1 MATTPYFVLSP
12 TSIVSLIGLWRGP
25 DPVTPQPR
33 EDWHDKTVDVI
44 IPALN
49 EEQHIVVC
57 LASITHQTLA
67 PRKLFL
73 IDDGSTD
80 HTVEYARTFAVE
92 NNLNLEIIQRR
103 SPIGKTPTLKRQS
116 RETDADVLLI
126 LDSDTILE
134 SDNYIERT
142 VETLFQGAGIASV
155 CGTILPIRQRDVL
168 PLHKSEPLRGFLA
181 RHPDIEQAQNR
192 GFGRR
197 IVRGITNL
205 YRDVLYTY
213 LQRFLYHGQMYF
225 FGSIVNPVGCAVAY
239 RREYLK
245 ELFDHYEPRFGD
257 NLTNSED
264 IFIGF
269 AFTDYGYRN
278 AQIMDVYAR
287 TLEPE
292 IQALP
297 KQVYLWSSSFLQS
310 CYYFDEL
317 LRSPFKALK
326 RRFHR
331 ARGHGPS
338 DHGKTDDR
346 RKAREPYRQPFGL
359 DKTQELGRPMG
370 WVILTAAMEKVFF
383 PTALVIMLILNLWEP
398 LAVTLAAETLVSVGL
413 LTAVST
419 GRRMRMFFQGILV
432 TPLRYASLLFDLVTI
447 GRFAGDVWFTRNR
460 RWRK

>member
-12 TSIVSLIGLWRGP
+12 TSIVSLVGLMRGP
-25 DPVTPQPR
+25 DPVAPQPG
-33 EDWHDKTVDVI
+33 ENWQDKTVDLI

-49 EEQHIVVC
+49 EERHIVLC
-57 LASITHQTLA
+57 LASVIHQTLP
-67 PRKLFL
+67 PRKIFL

-80 HTVEYARTFAVE
+80 RTVEYARTFADAH
-92 NNLNLEIIQRR
+92 NLNLEIIQRR

-116 RETDADVLLI
+116 REVDADVLLI
-126 LDSDTILE
+126 LDSDTVLE
-134 SDNYIERT
+134 SHNYIERT
-142 VETLFQGAGIASV
+142 VQTLFQGAGIASV
-155 CGTILPIRQRDVL
+155 CGTILPIRQRDMKAL
-168 PLHKSEPLRGFLA
+168 QDTIPLREFLA
-181 RHPDIEQAQNR
+181 GHPDITQGEPGDVA
-192 GFGRR
+192 RR
-197 IVRGITNL
+197 FVRGITNL

-213 LQRFLYHGQMYF
+213 LQRFLYRGQMAF

-245 ELFDHYEPRFGD
+245 ELFDYYEPRFGD

-331 ARGHGPS
+331 SRGHPPGG
-338 DHGKTDDR
+338 HGKAGDR

-359 DKTQELGRPMG
+359 DKTRQLGRPMG

-383 PTALVIMLILNLWEP
+383 PTALLIMLILKLWEP
-398 LAVTLAAETLVSVGL
+398 LAVTLAAETLISVGL
-413 LTAVST
+413 LTTVST
-419 GRRMRMFFQGILV
+419 GRRVRMFFQGILV

-447 GRFAGDVWFTRNR
+447 SRFAGDVWFTRNR

>member
-12 TSIVSLIGLWRGP
+12 TSIVSLVGLMRGP
-25 DPVTPQPR
+25 DPVAPR
-33 EDWHDKTVDVI
+33 PGENWQDKTVDLI

-49 EEQHIVVC
+49 EERHIVLC
-57 LASITHQTLA
+57 LASITHQTLP
-67 PRKLFL
+67 PRKIFL

-80 HTVEYARTFAVE
+80 RTVEFARTFADE
-92 NNLNLEIIQRR
+92 HNLNLEIIKRR

-116 RETDADVLLI
+116 REVDADVLVI
-126 LDSDTILE
+126 LDSDTVLE
-134 SDNYIERT
+134 SHNYIERT
-142 VETLFQGAGIASV
+142 VETLFQGAGVASA
-155 CGTILPIRQRDVL
+155 CGTILPIRQRDMKAL
-168 PLHKSEPLRGFLA
+168 QDAKPLREFLA
-181 RHPDIEQAQNR
+181 GHPDITQGEPRDA
-192 GFGRR
+192 GRR
-197 IVRGITNL
+197 FVRGITNL

-213 LQRFLYHGQMYF
+213 LQRFLYHGQMAF

-245 ELFDHYEPRFGD
+245 ELFDYYEPKFGD

-292 IQALP
+292 VQALP

-331 ARGHGPS
+331 AHGHAPGGHG
-338 DHGKTDDR
+338 DAGDR

-359 DKTQELGRPMG
+359 DKTRQLGRPMG
-370 WVILTAAMEKVFF
+370 WVILTAAMEKIFF
-383 PTALVIMLILNLWEP
+383 PTALLIMLILQLWEP

-413 LTAVST
+413 LTSVSS

-447 GRFAGDVWFTRNR
+447 SRFAKDLWFTRNR

>member
-1 MATTPYFVLSP
+1 MATMPYFVLSP
-12 TSIVSLIGLWRGP
+12 TSIVSLVGLLRGP
-25 DPVTPQPR
+25 DPVTPLPR
-33 EDWHDKTVDVI
+33 ENWRDKTVDLI

-49 EEQHIVVC
+49 EERHIVLC

-67 PRKLFL
+67 PRKIFL

-80 HTVEYARTFAVE
+80 HTVEYARTFAADHD
-92 NNLNLEIIQRR
+92 LNLEIIRR
-103 SPIGKTPTLKRQS
+103 RAPIGKTPTLKRQS
-116 RETDADVLLI
+116 REVDADVLII
-126 LDSDTILE
+126 LDSDTVLE

-142 VETLFQGAGIASV
+142 VETLFQGVGIASV
-155 CGTILPIRQRDVL
+155 CGTILPIRQRDIKVL
-168 PLHKSEPLRGFLA
+168 RDSDPIRGFLA
-181 RHPDIEQAQNR
+181 KHPDITQGETR

-197 IVRGITNL
+197 MVRGITNL

-213 LQRFLYHGQMYF
+213 LQRFLYRGQMYF

-245 ELFDHYEPRFGD
+245 NLFDYYEPRFGD

-269 AFTDYGYRN
+269 AFTDYGYHN

-292 IQALP
+292 VQALP
-297 KQVYLWSSSFLQS
+297 RQVYLWSSSFLQS
-310 CYYFDEL
+310 CYYFDGL

-331 ARGHGPS
+331 PRRSAPSARV
-338 DHGKTDDR
+338 KTDDR

-359 DKTQELGRPMG
+359 DKTQEFGRPMG
-370 WVILTAAMEKVFF
+370 WVILTAAMEKIFF
-383 PTALVIMLILNLWEP
+383 PTALLIMLILQMWEA
-398 LAVTLAAETLVSVGL
+398 LAVTLAAETVISVGL

-419 GRRMRMFFQGILV
+419 GRRMRMLWQGILV

-447 GRFAGDVWFTRNR
+447 SRFARDVWFARNR

>member
-1 MATTPYFVLSP
+1 M
-12 TSIVSLIGLWRGP
+12 
-25 DPVTPQPR
+25 
-33 EDWHDKTVDVI
+33 
-44 IPALN
+44 N
-49 EEQHIVVC
+49 EERHIVLC

-67 PRKLFL
+67 PRKLYL

-80 HTVEYARTFAVE
+80 RTVEYARTFADE
-92 NNLNLEIIQRR
+92 QNLNLEIIKRR

-116 RETDADVLLI
+116 REVDADVLLI
-126 LDSDTILE
+126 LDSDTVLE
-134 SDNYIERT
+134 SANYIERT
-142 VETLFQGAGIASV
+142 VETLFQGAGVASV
-155 CGTILPIRQRDVL
+155 CGTILPIRQRDLKVL
-168 PLHKSEPLRGFLA
+168 RDTNPLRDFLA
-181 RHPDIEQAQNR
+181 GHPDITQGERR
-192 GFGRR
+192 GFGAR

-213 LQRFLYHGQMYF
+213 LQRFLYHGQMVF

-245 ELFDHYEPRFGD
+245 DLFDYYEPRFGD

-287 TLEPE
+287 TLEPGV
-292 IQALP
+292 QDLP
-297 KQVYLWSSSFLQS
+297 RQIYLWSSSFLQS

-331 ARGHGPS
+331 ARERVPAGHAAV
-338 DHGKTDDR
+338 DDR
-346 RKAREPYRQPFGL
+346 RRRREPYRQPFGL
-359 DKTQELGRPMG
+359 DKTKQLGRPMG

-383 PTALVIMLILNLWEP
+383 PAALAIMLILRLWEP
-398 LAVTLAAETLVSVGL
+398 LAVTLAAETIISVGL

-419 GRRMRMFFQGILV
+419 GRRIRMFLQGILV

-447 GRFAGDVWFTRNR
+447 SRFAGDVWFTRNR
-460 RWRK
+460 LWRK